1 MNALRESS
9 MLQLCQ
15 SLLTIP
21 LSLVLLWGCTVQQNN
36 SEDTRNEIV
45 VLAANAE
52 VLVGENRFSFALL
65 EQDGQTID
73 NAIVSAQFVKTNPKT
88 LPTPEANSD
97 ATRVKA
103 KFRQIKGVTPHIHPD
118 DSLHLHDETHGFYV
132 IIVIRHVRFFQIGPK
147 SYSFTKT
154 FPLKHILTHAV
165 SATLIKFCYTIGL
178 NFRL

>member
-1 MNALRESS
+1 MNALRKSS
-9 MLQLCQ
+9 ILQLCQ

-73 NAIVSAQFVKTNPKT
+73 NAIVSARFVKTNPKT

-118 DSLHLHDETHGFYV
+118 DSLHLHDETHGFWNMAS
-132 IIVIRHVRFFQIGPK
+132 K
-147 SYSFTKT
+147 SRN
-154 FPLKHILTHAV
+154 H
-165 SATLIKFCYTIGL
+165 
-178 NFRL
+178 R